1 MPRKTKGVV
10 LESTPPFGVGGYDDA
25 KARMKHQALMQ
36 EYQELQREVD
46 FMRSKLQAGEQR
58 KRVLTAEVWFL
69 RRRYECLV
77 KTKTMNSIQKEK
89 LAQSPDLTQSKSR
102 KEAGHCRLPP
112 VPKSKSKKKH
122 CIGKEV
128 TPGSTPPVSQ
138 LRGKIEKKAVQRS
151 FLLVPDFS
159 DKGRADIRKTL
170 ARNITPVL
178 DLSQKERMH
187 GANETA
193 LKNTIAAFD
202 LNWDNSLCPKE
213 ASLPSR
219 PPVFDLNEISTGEE
233 DIQSN
238 HEAVISE
245 EVKKGLIRRPSDEV
259 QNDLKLS
266 ICRNAGEG
274 PSRVGKRK
282 ISWQD
287 PVALRV

>member
-1 MPRKTKGVV
+1 MPRKSKGVV

-46 FMRSKLQAGEQR
+46 FMRSKLQAGKQR
-58 KRVLTAEVWFL
+58 KRVLTAEVRFL
-69 RRRYECLV
+69 RRRYECFV
-77 KTKTMNSIQKEK
+77 KTKTLNSIQKEK
-89 LAQSPDLTQSKSR
+89 LAQPTDLAQSKSR

-128 TPGSTPPVSQ
+128 AP
-138 LRGKIEKKAVQRS
+138 R
-151 FLLVPDFS
+151 
-159 DKGRADIRKTL
+159 RADIRKIL
-170 ARNITPVL
+170 AWNMTPVL
-178 DLSQKERMH
+178 DLNQKERMH

-193 LKNTIAAFD
+193 LKNTIVGFD

-219 PPVFDLNEISTGEE
+219 APVFDLNEISTGEE

-238 HEAVISE
+238 HEAMVSE
-245 EVKKGLIRRPSDEV
+245 EVKKGLIRRPSDEMR
-259 QNDLKLS
+259 NDLKLS